1 MNSVKFLRTTFLQNT
16 SGQLLVYCVFTDSVP
31 AYCTVPVSGELLIQL
46 CYTNTIAS
54 YCFIVKA
61 VRLKEFLRF
70 LIILGRISRENACA
84 YISFFV
90 ELAGGLQ
97 LH

>member
-1 MNSVKFLRTTFLQNT
+1 MNSVKFLRTPFLQNT
-16 SGQLLVYCVFTDSVP
+16 SEQLLVYCVFTDSVL
-31 AYCTVPVSGELLIQL
+31 AYCTVPVPGELLIQL

-54 YCFIVKA
+54 YCFILKA

-70 LIILGRISRENACA
+70 LIILGRILQEDACA